1 VSSNSALR
9 REIHEARPWKSTRPM
24 HGNRG
29 YTVRPLPFT
38 TVPNTAEGPEEEGLV
53 CGEGSVQ
60 LLETLGV
67 PRDPRGIVLACGFFG
82 AGALGIGALLL
93 HDPIGYGF
101 LAAAAVG
108 YFFLQTR
115 LLPTMLWL
123 SIAAYGTVGALA
135 GEPINWIECGLG
147 LLLAGIALVP
157 VPAIYRIQPVPAGTP
172 VPVSAPSLE
181 LRNGET
187 SAFPE
192 VSPTRSSANVEV
204 GVAAPLQTSAKAE
217 ESHGDRKADVGPTVI
232 DDSRPRLV
240 IRSIGQ
246 LRLTGPG
253 GDLAPELEDRPVLAF
268 LWKYLLARWVSG
280 DPQVARTA
288 LSDEASPG
296 VSEASQRERLRK
308 QLHDL
313 QRHLPAELAAL
324 VRSNRTHAWLDLEG
338 IESDVASLREL
349 SSRVRQR
356 GFLIDPALSR
366 EIHDTLAESDSLEF
380 LAGFEELEQKV
391 NQGRGTAGQ
400 VVAEARM
407 AIANQRAELIRALAE
422 YEDAMGRPEAA
433 IPHLVGALDALP
445 ERQDLARLLVVA
457 YLKTGQTARA
467 SEVRRQFALKQE

>member
-1 VSSNSALR
+1 MTNSALR
-9 REIHEARPWKSTRPM
+9 LEIHDARSWQSTRLE
-24 HGNRG
+24 HGNLG
-29 YTVRPLPFT
+29 YTARPLPST
-38 TVPNTAEGPEEEGLV
+38 TVANTAKGPEEEGLV
-53 CGEGSVQ
+53 CGGRFSR

-67 PRDPRGIVLACGFFG
+67 PRDPRGIVLACGFF
-82 AGALGIGALLL
+82 AAAALGIGALLV

-123 SIAAYGTVGALA
+123 SIATYGAVGALA
-135 GEPINWIECGLG
+135 GDPINWIECGLG
-147 LLLAGIALVP
+147 LLLAVVALVP
-157 VPAIYRIQPVPAGTP
+157 VPAIYRAQSLPAGTP
-172 VPVSAPSLE
+172 VVLPQPHLE
-181 LRNGET
+181 RRNGET

-192 VSPTRSSANVEV
+192 VSPTRSSGNAEV
-204 GVAAPLQTSAKAE
+204 GDAASLQTSANVE
-217 ESHGDRKADVGPTVI
+217 ESNGDRPAEVGPTPI
-232 DDSRPRLV
+232 DTRRPRLV

-288 LSDEASPG
+288 VSDEASPG

-324 VRSNRTHAWLDLEG
+324 VHSNRTHVWVDLEG
-338 IESDVASLREL
+338 TEADVASLRDL
-349 SSRVRQR
+349 SSRVRQH
-356 GFLIDPALSR
+356 GFLIDSALSQ
-366 EIHDTLAESDSLEF
+366 EIHQMLAETDSLEF
-380 LAGFEELEQKV
+380 LAGFEELEHKV

-400 VVAEARM
+400 VVAEART

-422 YEDAMGRPEAA
+422 YEDALGRPETA
-433 IPHLVGALDALP
+433 IPHLVSALDSLP

-457 YLKTGQTARA
+457 YLKTGQSARA

>member
-1 VSSNSALR
+1 MSANGFAEP
-9 REIHEARPWKSTRPM
+9 EIHEGQPWNFRWRKDGNCAYAARPLASI
-24 HGNRG
+24 
-29 YTVRPLPFT
+29 TVS
-38 TVPNTAEGPEEEGLV
+38 NAGEGPEEEGLV
-53 CGEGSVQ
+53 CGGKFSR

-67 PRDPRGIVLACGFFG
+67 PRDPRGIVLACGFF
-82 AGALGIGALLL
+82 AAAALGIGALLV

-123 SIAAYGTVGALA
+123 SIAAYGAVGAAA
-135 GEPINWIECGLG
+135 GNPTDWIESGLG
-147 LLLAGIALVP
+147 LLLATVALIP
-157 VPAIYRIQPVPAGTP
+157 VPAIYRTQALPAGTP
-172 VPVSAPSLE
+172 FQRPPAVLGP
-181 LRNGET
+181 RNGET

-192 VSPTRSSANVEV
+192 VSPTRSSAIAEV
-204 GVAAPLQTSAKAE
+204 GDPVTLQTSAKVE
-217 ESHGDRKADVGPTVI
+217 ESNGDRRADVGPTTG
-232 DDSRPRLV
+232 DKGRLV
-240 IRSIGQ
+240 IHSIGP
-246 LRLTGPG
+246 LRLIGSS
-253 GDLAPELEDRPVLAF
+253 GDLAPQLEDRPVLAF

-280 DPQVARTA
+280 DPQVARTG

-324 VRSNRTHAWLDLEG
+324 VRSNRTHVWLDLERT
-338 IESDVASLREL
+338 ESDVAALRDL
-349 SSRVRQR
+349 SNRVRQR
-356 GFLIDPALSR
+356 GFLIDSALSK
-366 EIHDTLAESDSLEF
+366 EIHRTLAETDSLEF
-380 LAGFEELEQKV
+380 LAGFEELEHKV
-391 NQGRGTAGQ
+391 NQGRGTASQ

-422 YEDAMGRPEAA
+422 YEDALGRPGAA
-433 IPHLVGALDALP
+433 IPHLVSALDAQP

>member
-1 VSSNSALR
+1 VSANPTVEP
-9 REIHEARPWKSTRPM
+9 EIHEGQPWNFRCRKDGNYGYAARPLAPI
-24 HGNRG
+24 
-29 YTVRPLPFT
+29 TVSNA
-38 TVPNTAEGPEEEGLV
+38 VEGPEEEGLV
-53 CGEGSVQ
+53 CGGRFSR

-67 PRDPRGIVLACGFFG
+67 PRDPRGIVLACGFF
-82 AGALGIGALLL
+82 AAAALGIGALLV

-123 SIAAYGTVGALA
+123 SIAAYGAVGAAA
-135 GEPINWIECGLG
+135 GNPTDWIESGLG
-147 LLLAGIALVP
+147 LLLATVALIP
-157 VPAIYRIQPVPAGTP
+157 VPAVYRTQALPAGMP
-172 VPVSAPSLE
+172 FQLPPAILE
-181 LRNGET
+181 PRNGET

-192 VSPTRSSANVEV
+192 VSPTRSSARAEV
-204 GVAAPLQTSAKAE
+204 GDPVTLQTSAKVE
-217 ESHGDRKADVGPTVI
+217 ESNGDRRADVGPTTG
-232 DDSRPRLV
+232 DKGRLV
-240 IRSIGQ
+240 IHSIGP
-246 LRLTGPG
+246 LRLIGSS
-253 GDLAPELEDRPVLAF
+253 GDLAPQLEDRPVLAF

-280 DPQVARTA
+280 DPQVARTG

-324 VRSNRTHAWLDLEG
+324 VRSNRTHVWLDLERT
-338 IESDVASLREL
+338 ESDVASLGDL
-349 SSRVRQR
+349 SNRVRQR
-356 GFLIDPALSR
+356 GFLIDSALSQ
-366 EIHDTLAESDSLEF
+366 EIHRTLAETDSLEF
-380 LAGFEELEQKV
+380 LAGFEELEHKV
-391 NQGRGTAGQ
+391 NQGRGTASQ

-407 AIANQRAELIRALAE
+407 AIASQRAELIRALAE
-422 YEDAMGRPEAA
+422 YEDALGRPGAA
-433 IPHLVGALDALP
+433 IPHLVSALDAQP